1 MAGKIK
7 DGELRCSF
15 CGKTQDKVKKLIQ
28 GQNGVFICDECIGIC
43 SDILDEEFEAV
54 SADEKKAERN
64 NKIIIVIS

>member
-28 GQNGVFICDECIGIC
+28 GQNVMSVLEYVQIYLTR
-43 SDILDEEFEAV
+43 SLRQKM
-54 SADEKKAERN
+54 SRQ
-64 NKIIIVIS
+64 

>member
-43 SDILDEEFEAV
+43 
-54 SADEKKAERN
+54 
-64 NKIIIVIS
+64 